1 MARRKR
7 KIKGLQYFGRKA
19 ETSNISFEKELFIPR
34 TKSLSLSHRSAV
46 VDVSGKFSTIPTAVR
61 PQTLGDNNDALNSFE
76 VASGILL
83 ITPTSNRT
91 KATPTASELISTSC
105 FTFTERYHF
114 ADIVFINL
122 AAATHKL
129 TISAGTDVTLT
140 GNLDIEANSSA
151 TFRFV
156 TADLSTIKG
165 FRIS

>member
-1 MARRKR
+1 MARRKG

-19 ETSNISFEKELFIPR
+19 ETSNFSFEKELFIPR
-34 TKSLSLSHRSAV
+34 TKSLSVSHRSAL
-46 VDVSGKFSTIPTAVR
+46 VDPKGKFSTVPTAVR
-61 PQTLGDNNDALNSFE
+61 PITLGDNNDALTTTQFL
-76 VASGILL
+76 SGIFL
-83 ITPTSNRT
+83 ITPTSDRT
-91 KATPTASELISTSC
+91 KATPTASELISNIC

-114 ADIVFINL
+114 ADVVFINL